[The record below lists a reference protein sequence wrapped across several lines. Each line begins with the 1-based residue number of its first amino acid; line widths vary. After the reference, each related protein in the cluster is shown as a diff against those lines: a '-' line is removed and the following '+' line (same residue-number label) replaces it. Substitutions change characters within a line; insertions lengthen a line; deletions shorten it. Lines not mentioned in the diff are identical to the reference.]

1 MWKVEI
7 TFNLQILSLYKRLQT
22 KNTQEHLKRAAEN
35 KVKVLHYKT
44 ESVFPCTVFLTAKSL
59 SKVSD
64 FSDMFFICFPSC
76 LRIQSIVPC
85 KVPI

>member
-1 MWKVEI
+1 MEGGDNFQLADPELIKKI
-7 TFNLQILSLYKRLQT
+7 P

-44 ESVFPCTVFLTAKSL
+44 ESVFPCTVFLSARSI

-64 FSDMFFICFPSC
+64 FSDLFFIYFPTC
-76 LRIQSIVPC
+76 LHIQSIVPC
-85 KVPI
+85 KVSM